1 MSTTLGSKSVGSIV
15 TLKENGSPVNY
26 IVVHQGKPSS
36 MYDDSCNGTWLLRQ
50 DLAEKRQWDG
60 GNSNVLESSDI
71 HSYLNNTWINRYDT
85 DIRNAIKQVKIPYR
99 KNGGSG
105 GTDCTGSS
113 GLSCRIFLLSGRE
126 VGWDSSEHSYGAA
139 LPNDGYQL
147 GYFLNGTDSSAN
159 NKRIAKINGN
169 ATDWFTRSPNTDDTY
184 NDYDVWYV
192 KSNGNCG
199 RNNANSTYGVRPALI
214 LPTTL
219 YVLDDGSISIN
230 VPPSAPTSI
239 TVPTPSNGAQIAI
252 TWGAATDS
260 DGTIANYKLERSV
273 NASGWTQIF
282 SGNTLTYTDTVGDW
296 GLVAYRVC
304 AVDNYGA
311 SGNYVTSET
320 FTVQNGVFY
329 ISGPAPGMGVKSEP
343 FDFIFTTGI
352 TGDTQS
358 ASGIVGTILLDGY
371 EILTIY
377 TNTGVNTTAK
387 IDTRTI
393 SGGDHTITVKADKE
407 DYISAVEQYT
417 FTTPEIVFPDGGK
430 AEQLQDSNG
439 TPVFPQTTAALVQG
453 LKGNSI
459 AGNIEELFAYAKIEL
474 LVTAPAGSTVTATN
488 GEITLKSVL
497 ATNGLCSFIIPQYG
511 EWTVSATLGD
521 QNTSDSVTVD
531 TVKQYELTLSY
542 TSATIAV
549 TTEDGASVTCVKGD
563 DTQTQI
569 ATGGTTVFVVTSTGE
584 YTITATSGSKQRS
597 GTVTI
602 SSNTDSKSI
611 NLGFALSSY
620 SPAEIAAIADTG
632 NAADYFEIGDTIDIV
647 LNGIGTMRM
656 EIADFNHDYLSGSTS
671 ASKAGITFITKDLL
685 YQEYQMNSAE
695 TNVGGFPDSELYDM
709 LSSTIWNAI
718 PAEWRNVIKT
728 VYKWYG
734 TGNATNNGKWFG
746 SKIWVPL
753 EYEMLGI
760 TYTAPATEHSTGNA
774 RKYPIFTNN
783 NSRIKKMNNGAGS
796 ANWYWTASPGAGSAK
811 TFCDVYIDGNGNGR
825 DSARNNYGVCFGFCV

>member
-1 MSTTLGSKSVGSIV
+1 MATTLGSKSVGSIV
-15 TLKENGSPVNY
+15 KLKENGAAVNY
-26 IVVHQGKPSS
+26 IVVNQGRPSS
-36 MYDDSCNGTWLLRQ
+36 SYDSSCDGTWLLRQ
-50 DLAEKRQWDG
+50 DIAENRVWDSG
-60 GNSNVLESSDI
+60 DVNKYESSDI
-71 HSYLNNTWINRYDT
+71 HSYLNITWINRYNT

-99 KNGGSG
+99 QNGGSG
-105 GTDCTGSS
+105 GTDRTGSN
-113 GLSCRIFLLSGRE
+113 GLSCKIFLLSVKE
-126 VGWDSSEHSYGAA
+126 LGWDSSDYRYF
-139 LPNDGYQL
+139 PNDGDRL
-147 GYFLNGTDSSAN
+147 DYFLDGTSSSAN
-159 NKRIAKINGN
+159 NKRIAKLNGS
-169 ATDWFTRSPNTDDTY
+169 ATGWWLRSPHTNRAS
-184 NDYDVWYV
+184 NVWRV
-192 KSNGNCG
+192 FSNGDYNG
-199 RNNANSTYGVRPALI
+199 DYALNSYGVRPALI
-214 LPTTL
+214 LPDTL
-219 YVLDDGSISIN
+219 YVLDDGSVSITE
-230 VPPSAPTSI
+230 PPSAPASI
-239 TVPTPSNGAQIAI
+239 TVPTPIKGTQIAI
-252 TWGAATDS
+252 TWGTATDS
-260 DGTIANYKLERSV
+260 DGTIASYKLERST
-273 NASGWTQIF
+273 NASGWVQIF
-282 SGNTLTYTDTVGDW
+282 NGNALTCTDTVGNW
-296 GLVAYRVC
+296 GTVAYRVC
-304 AVDNYGA
+304 AIDDDGVSGA
-311 SGNYVTSET
+311 YTTSQSY
-320 FTVQNGVFY
+320 TVQDNFFY
-329 ISGPAPGMGVKSEP
+329 ISGPTPDLGVKSAP
-343 FDFIFTTGI
+343 FDFVFTTGI
-352 TGDTQS
+352 TGNAQS
-358 ASGIVGTILLDGY
+358 ASGVGTTVLLDGY
-371 EILTIY
+371 QILTDN
-377 TNTGVNTTAK
+377 TSTGVNTVVE
-387 IDTRTI
+387 IDTRAI
-393 SGGDHTITVKADKE
+393 SSGSHTITVKVDKE
-407 DYISAVEQYT
+407 LYVSAVEQYT

-563 DTQTQI
+563 YTQTQI

-602 SSNTDSKSI
+602 SSNTDSKII

-620 SPAEIAAIADTG
+620 SPAEIAAIANTG

-647 LNGIGTMRM
+647 LNGIGTMTL

-671 ASKAGITFITKDLL
+671 ASKAGISFITKNLL
-685 YQEYQMNSAE
+685 YTGYQMNTSDI
-695 TNVGGFPDSELYDM
+695 NVGGFPESKLYDT

-734 TGNATNNGKWFG
+734 TGNDTNNGEWFG

-753 EYEMLGI
+753 EYEMFG
-760 TYTAPATEHSTGNA
+760 TTTFSPATEHSTGNA
-774 RKYPIFTNN
+774 RKYPIFTDNS
-783 NSRIKKMNNGAGS
+783 SRIKKMNNGSGDAQYYWEASPYASAATNFCSVTRDGVANNNDTDS
-796 ANWYWTASPGAGSAK
+796 AN
-811 TFCDVYIDGNGNGR
+811 
-825 DSARNNYGVCFGFCV
+825 GVCFGLAV